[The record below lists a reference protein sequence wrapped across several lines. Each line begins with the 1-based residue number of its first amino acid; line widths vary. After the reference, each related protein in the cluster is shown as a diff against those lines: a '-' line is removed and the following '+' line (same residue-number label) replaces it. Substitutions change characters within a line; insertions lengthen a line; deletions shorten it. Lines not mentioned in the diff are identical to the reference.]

1 MPQLAGILMLVTQD
15 LYPPVLGTAVS
26 STGHGVESIAPIV
39 RCPGPSAHHSPVVPA
54 SAHIVTLSTRPGV
67 DLSQPFP
74 GSLEVTVTTV
84 SSLPSG
90 VLKWAVMLTVA
101 NRK

>member
-54 SAHIVTLSTRPGV
+54 SAHIVTLSTRCHPLSTLPRLLGGHCHQSIIAPIWSPEVGGV
-67 DLSQPFP
+67 D
-74 GSLEVTVTTV
+74 V
-84 SSLPSG
+84 
-90 VLKWAVMLTVA
+90 
-101 NRK
+101 